1 MAALAARKSLTAADA
16 TAPYPQ
22 ASPKPTEAEIA
33 ARQNLNSK
41 VFNIADLDSKDV
53 IEVDGF

>member
-1 MAALAARKSLTAADA
+1 MAALAARKSPTAVDA
-16 TAPYPQ
+16 TPPCPQ

-41 VFNIADLDSKDV
+41 VFNIADLDSEDV